1 MQFRVASGSI
11 TLTIPGSIAGSGSI
25 NKTSTGRLHLDGTL
39 SYTGSTTITAGTLRA
54 IKTTGASTAT
64 ASFTSGGLS
73 VSFNVPP
80 TAGMT
85 FRFFAGSTTNTYA
98 SVTLVGAPGRTG
110 VYTSAT
116 STLTI
121 A

>member
-1 MQFRVASGSI
+1 
-11 TLTIPGSIAGSGSI
+11 
-25 NKTSTGRLHLDGTL
+25 
-39 SYTGSTTITAGTLRA
+39 
-54 IKTTGASTAT
+54 
-64 ASFTSGGLS
+64 
-73 VSFNVPP
+73 
-80 TAGMT
+80 MT